1 MINLIEEARWARL
14 IFPSPVLAVIVLD
27 ELIGHLQGLAR
38 RSPRTPVILDSLHPT
53 IFLAGAHLAEIA
65 ELDERSCVAYA
76 TRGRKVIDQLRSH
89 PSPTIAAVHGSCS
102 GGGFDLVLGC
112 DLIAAGPS
120 ASFSHPGVRRGLV
133 TGWGG
138 TVDVPA
144 AVGRPLATHALLQ
157 GRDLTGEELAVRGV
171 VTPVNDPV
179 FEAATEMASN
189 LETLHG
195 GRLEAWRSLRVGH
208 HPL

>member
-1 MINLIEEARWARL
+1 MIKLIEEARWARL
-14 IFPSPVLAVIVLD
+14 IFCSPVLAVIVLD
-27 ELIGHLQGLAR
+27 ELVGHLKRLAN
-38 RSPRTPVILDSLHPT
+38 RSHQTPVILESSHPA

-65 ELDERSCVAYA
+65 DLDERSCVAYA
-76 TRGRKVIDQLRSH
+76 TRGRKAIDQLRSH

-138 TVDVPA
+138 TVDVPSA
-144 AVGRPLATHALLQ
+144 LGRPMATRALLQ
-157 GRDLTGEELAVRGV
+157 GRDLTVEELSVRGV
-171 VTPVNDPV
+171 VTPVTDPV
-179 FEAATEMASN
+179 SEAATEMASN
-189 LETLHG
+189 LEALHS